1 MDTANIEGKHQD
13 QQNPKRMALAPGK
26 RHRELPPAGEPLCVA
41 NPEITEVLETETG
54 KKVLVQEALG
64 SDYPAMMQ
72 LRSRVKAANNNG
84 QPLFRCAICQ
94 VQVFICG
101 RPDGQKFFFKH
112 YHEDGSCPAITRG
125 EVDRDE
131 IDARKYNGVK
141 ESLAHIQMKDWL
153 EACLKADHRFSLVK
167 KEARWAGRLTGEWRK
182 PDVSAVYEGVR
193 VAFEI
198 QLTTTY
204 LDVIVKR
211 REFYLQE
218 GGLIFWVF
226 ASFDNE
232 HRRLTEDDVFYN
244 NNQNAF
250 IVNPGTVK
258 ESLEQKRL
266 LLECVWQAPT
276 ADGSHGALRRQ
287 HVAFDQLTLDQAT
300 QRAYFFDYEGAKQQ
314 LFSDRTDQAKAL
326 RDEIDAWW
334 HKKRDDTPAQR
345 DQDWAKFVPRLRKL
359 GVEAPYQFKVDFV
372 LLTGLYSAKHGRPWG
387 QDKKRLVEVAH
398 HLASSERDRFV
409 WFMHAVRR
417 YGREAAMAS
426 EGDPSKWREKYKRTK
441 AAYRA
446 DPQQFEPKRTSQALA
461 EFLFPELCP
470 FPEIP
475 APSSA
480 PSL

>member
-1 MDTANIEGKHQD
+1 METANIEGKNQG
-13 QQNPKRMALAPGK
+13 QQNPQRTALAPSK
-26 RHRELPPAGEPLCVA
+26 RQRELPPAGEPLCVDK
-41 NPEITEVLETETG
+41 PEIAEVLDTVSG
-54 KKVLVQEALG
+54 RYQRAQDVIG
-64 SDYPAMMQ
+64 SDYAALVQ
-72 LRSRVKAANNNG
+72 LRSQAKAAHFKDK
-84 QPLFRCAICQ
+84 PLYRCSICLTP
-94 VQVFICG
+94 VFICA
-101 RPDGQKFFFKH
+101 RKDGQKFFFKH
-112 YHEDGSCPAITRG
+112 SHEDGSCPAITRSALSQ
-125 EVDRDE
+125 DE

-141 ESLAHIQMKDWL
+141 ESQAHLQMKDWL
-153 EACLKADHRFSLVK
+153 EACLKADPRFSLVS

-266 LLECVWQAPT
+266 TLECVWQAPT

-287 HVAFDQLTLDQAT
+287 RVAFDQLTLDQAT

-314 LFSDRTDQAKAL
+314 LFSARNDQAQAL

-359 GVEAPYQFKVDFV
+359 GVEAPYQFKVDFI

-387 QDKKRLVEVAH
+387 QEKKRLVEVAH

-409 WFMHAVRR
+409 WFMHAVKT
-417 YGREAAMAS
+417 YGREVAMAS

-446 DPQQFEPKRTSQALA
+446 DPQQFEPKRTSLALA

-470 FPEIP
+470 FPDIR
-475 APSSA
+475 ASRST